1 MRGRDDQGL
10 VAVVVVGLAM
20 LLVVVM
26 GAAAVLA
33 DVMAAR
39 QRAAGAADLAALA
52 AAPAAAWS
60 EQSAC
65 AAALSV
71 VVANGGVLRECRI
84 RSGDVWVT
92 ASVRPRSRPGAWL
105 ADAVLGGVGPQVSAH
120 AGLREG
126 ARVGSS

>member
-1 MRGRDDQGL
+1 MRWRDDHGL
-10 VAVVVVGLAM
+10 VSVVVVGLAM
-20 LLVVVM
+20 LLVVVL

-65 AAALSV
+65 AAAQSV
-71 VVANGGVLRECRI
+71 VRANGGELRECRI

-92 ASVRPRSRPGAWL
+92 ASARPRSRPGAWL
-105 ADAVLGGVGPQVSAH
+105 ADTVLGGIGPQVSAH
-120 AGLREG
+120 AGLR
-126 ARVGSS
+126 